1 MCTYLKAVMK
11 QYLLHVRRGGIHSC
25 ETNYKPIPID

>member
-1 MCTYLKAVMK
+1 MK